1 MASSDASSA
10 GAQILPFYLAGEDGD
25 TALIRGRFASVGV
38 PATRI
43 LTRHDYPEA
52 VASLQAEAMAI
63 AACLS
68 TFMKFDEIGRAHVRT
83 PVTSQSRMPSSA

>member
-1 MASSDASSA
+1 MASRDASNE
-10 GAQILPFYLAGEDGD
+10 GAQILPFYLAGEAGD

-38 PATRI
+38 PVTSI
-43 LTRHDYPEA
+43 LARHDYPEA

-68 TFMKFDEIGRAHVRT
+68 TFTATKANMTTLAHIDGVFLICL
-83 PVTSQSRMPSSA
+83 